1 MSLLTDQRSQANPPD
16 GLTPQKLT
24 PSSHRGR
31 LPAFKRAA
39 AFFRRRWKATTA
51 LAVVLAVA
59 YGLWFSRR
67 TPAEAA
73 AAAVAG
79 TARIER
85 RDFVRTLRVHGTTAA
100 VESFPITVPRMSGG
114 PGGGQ
119 LIITKL
125 ALSGSRVNQG
135 DLLVEFDRQNQVRSA
150 LDRRAEFLDFEEQIK
165 KKIAEQAALK
175 AQDDTELTQARN
187 DLQKAQLEM
196 RRNEV
201 LSRIDAEIN
210 KQRLEEAQARLKQLE
225 ATYQLKRTAARA
237 DLRILEIRRDR
248 ARAAMLHAEGN
259 SERMA
264 IRSPIDG
271 LVVINTVWKGGSMG
285 EVLEGDEVRPGLPI
299 LQVVNPASMEVRS
312 RVNQADVAF
321 LRVGQSAEFRLDA
334 FPDLVFHGK
343 LERISAMGAASNMNE
358 KVRHFAAVF
367 SVQGNDSHLLPDL
380 AAAVD
385 TELERLPNALVAPR
399 DALLN
404 EDGKTFLRVQSG
416 NGWEKREVKVIGQ
429 NDVEVALESGV
440 EPSEVV
446 QRSAA
451 AATAGGQS

>member
-1 MSLLTDQRSQANPPD
+1 MSMLTDQRPQARPSD
-16 GLTPQKLT
+16 GLMPQKFT
-24 PSSHRGR
+24 PSPQPAHRRASGR
-31 LPAFKRAA
+31 PT
-39 AFFRRRWKATTA
+39 AFFRRRWKATAA
-51 LAVVLAVA
+51 LAVVLTLA
-59 YGLWFSRR
+59 YALWFSRR

-73 AAAVAG
+73 GATGAA
-79 TARIER
+79 TAKIER
-85 RDFVRTLRVHGTTAA
+85 RDFVRSVRVHGTTAA

-125 ALSGSRVNQG
+125 ALSGSRVSAG
-135 DLLVEFDRQNQVRSA
+135 DLLVEFDRQNQVRNA
-150 LDRRAEFLDFEEQIK
+150 LDRRAEFLDLEEQIK
-165 KKIAEQAALK
+165 KKIAEHSAAK
-175 AQDDTELTQARN
+175 AQDDTGLEQARN
-187 DLQKAQLEM
+187 DLEKARLEM
-196 RRNEV
+196 RRSEV

-210 KQRLEEAQARLKQLE
+210 KQTLEESQARLKQLE

-299 LQVVNPASMEVRS
+299 LQVVNPSSMEVRS

-334 FPDLVFHGK
+334 FPDLVFRGK
-343 LERISAMGAASNMNE
+343 LERISAMGAASGMND
-358 KVRHFAAVF
+358 KVRNFAAVF
-367 SVQGNDSHLLPDL
+367 SVEGSDSHLLPDL

-385 TELERLPNALVAPR
+385 AELERLPNALVAPR
-399 DALLN
+399 DALVN
-404 EDGKTFLRVQSG
+404 EDGTTFVRVQTVG
-416 NGWEKREVKVIGQ
+416 GWEKREVKVLAQ
-429 NDVEVALESGV
+429 NDVAVALESGV
-440 EPSEVV
+440 EAGEVV
-446 QRSAA
+446 LRGSVQAG
-451 AATAGGQS
+451 GGQS

>member
-1 MSLLTDQRSQANPPD
+1 MSLLTDQRAQAKLSD
-16 GLTPQKLT
+16 GLTPQNLA

-31 LPAFKRAA
+31 MPGFKSPA
-39 AFFRRRWKATTA
+39 AFFRRRWKATAA
-51 LAVVLAVA
+51 LAVVLALA

-67 TPAEAA
+67 APAEEAGA
-73 AAAVAG
+73 PVAG

-85 RDFVRTLRVHGTTAA
+85 RDFVRSLRVHGTTAA
-100 VESFPITVPRMSGG
+100 VESFPITVPRMAGERG
-114 PGGGQ
+114 RGQ
-119 LIITKL
+119 LIITRL
-125 ALSGSRVNQG
+125 ALSGSRVKAG
-135 DLLVEFDRQNQVRSA
+135 DLLVEFDRQEQVRNA
-150 LDRRAEFLDFEEQIK
+150 LDRRAEFLDLEEQIK
-165 KKIAEQAALK
+165 KKIAEQTALK
-175 AQDDTELTQARN
+175 AQDDTELTQSRN
-187 DLQKAQLEM
+187 DLEKARLEM

-210 KQRLEEAQARLKQLE
+210 KQTLEESAARLKQLE

-248 ARAAMLHAEGN
+248 ARSAMLHAEGN

-299 LQVVNPASMEVRS
+299 LQVVNPSSMEVRA

-334 FPDLVFHGK
+334 FPDLVFRGK
-343 LERISAMGAASNMNE
+343 LERVSAMGAASNMNE

-367 SVQGNDSHLLPDL
+367 SVQGSDSHLLPDL

-385 TELERLPNALVAPR
+385 AELERLPDALVAPR
-399 DALLN
+399 DALVN
-404 EDGKTFLRVQSG
+404 EDGKTFLRVQTG
-416 NGWEKREVKVIGQ
+416 DGWQKREVKVIGQ
-429 NDVEVALESGV
+429 NDLEVALESGV
-440 EPSEVV
+440 ELDEVV
-446 QRSAA
+446 LRSAA
-451 AATAGGQS
+451 QAAGGQS